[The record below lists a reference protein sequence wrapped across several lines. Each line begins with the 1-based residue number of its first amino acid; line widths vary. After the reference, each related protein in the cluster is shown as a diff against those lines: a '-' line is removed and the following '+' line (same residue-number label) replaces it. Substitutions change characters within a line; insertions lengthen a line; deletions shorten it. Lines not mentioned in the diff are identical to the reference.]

1 MQLIAVSKPKMTTTK
16 DMVASGATVA
26 EQVVLFRDGA
36 IAQVRRPVDPS
47 SGLHIH

>member
-16 DMVASGATVA
+16 GMVASGATVA

-36 IAQVRRPVDPS
+36 IAQVRQPADPS